1 MIPIKTEKEIK
12 VMKEGGKIL
21 AGIMKELAEMV
32 KPGIN
37 TEELNRA
44 AKALILK
51 FKGKPSFLGYDN
63 FPAAICTSLNDEVVH
78 AIPSLKRVLKEGDV
92 LSLDIGM
99 EYKGFHTDMAATY
112 PVGRVSSEVQKLL
125 EVTKRSLE
133 LAIGKAK
140 PGNTFGDIGNAIQ
153 EYVESQGF
161 GVIRDLCS
169 HGIGRELHEEPQIL
183 NYGRKGTGPRILE
196 GMTFCL
202 EPMVSMGSWKIRKS
216 EDGQAY
222 VTADGSLSCH
232 FEHTLAVT
240 KEGNEVLTKTE

>member
-12 VMKEGGKIL
+12 AMKEGGKIL

-32 KPGIN
+32 RPGIN

-51 FKGKPSFLGYDN
+51 FKGRPSFLGHDG

-78 AIPSLKRVLKEGDV
+78 AIPSLKRVLKEGDI

-99 EYKGFHTDMAATY
+99 EYKGFHTDMAATF
-112 PVGRVSSEVQKLL
+112 PVGRVSSEVEKLL
-125 EVTKRSLE
+125 EVTKKSLD
-133 LAIGKAK
+133 LAIEKAK

-240 KEGNEVLTKTE
+240 KEENEVLTKTE